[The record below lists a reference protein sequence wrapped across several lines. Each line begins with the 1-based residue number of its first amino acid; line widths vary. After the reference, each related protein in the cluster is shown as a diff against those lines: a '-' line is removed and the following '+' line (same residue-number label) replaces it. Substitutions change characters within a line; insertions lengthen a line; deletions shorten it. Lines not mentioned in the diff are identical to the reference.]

1 MVLEETLSVGSVL
14 GGFKIEKEL
23 GRGGMGVVYKAH
35 ELSLNR
41 KVALKVLAPRLSSDE
56 EFIKR
61 FKREAMVVAALDH
74 PNIVKILSYG
84 QAGGV
89 HYFAMEYVKAQD
101 LGQILKEKGA
111 ISLEEAL
118 SITAQVASALEEAS
132 QRGVVHRDLKPPNIM
147 VDELGRV
154 RVTDFGIA
162 CFQDSDTKL
171 TRVGTFLGTPEYAS
185 PEQVSGQ
192 ALDVRSDIYALG
204 AVLYRMVSGQC
215 AVTGDSPLAMVAK
228 ILTEP
233 VTPIQEVNPSLP
245 EPVCRLIDRM
255 MAKDPAK
262 RFQSPRELL
271 SVLDDCMTQ
280 LKIVAPLARTR
291 VVELKSPPPPPAVR
305 RAPRARLW
313 GAVAGVA
320 LAVLL
325 TVWLVDAVL
334 LKKKDETASI
344 QEQGPAVV
352 KEEQAALLP
361 TPPATNAPDKD
372 LVQANH
378 MEGRLPRRPPVTDA
392 PDEAP
397 VQEKEEV
404 SGAVAGPQ
412 GTAPPEKND
421 ATPPEP
427 AAPGAEGRKTAEEVV
442 TSVTGDRKPPPDIA
456 HRAAETAKKA
466 VEAKPPVDTEMK
478 DPARPP
484 VVASAKPVGLPKV
497 PTVLLAVSGDEATA
511 PFVRANLESLML
523 ESELQVSMV
532 SEIPVLSEKMQFGR
546 VPLSRYEIQRLVP
559 KGKAHILVLA
569 QVQRAGS
576 MPLKYHGYTQELISA
591 TFSIQTVDLDT
602 GLSATAPATG
612 TVKYTALNMEESF
625 QKEIGSKAGDMGA
638 RIRDYWDKK
647 LGAVKAD

>member
-1 MVLEETLSVGSVL
+1 MVFEETLSVGSVL

-84 QAGGV
+84 QADSI

-101 LGQILKEKGA
+101 LGQILKEKSA
-111 ISLEEAL
+111 ILLDEAL

-132 QRGVVHRDLKPPNIM
+132 RRGVVHRDLKPPNIM

-192 ALDVRSDIYALG
+192 DLDVRSDIYALG

-215 AVTGDSPLAMVAK
+215 AVTGDSPMAMVAK

-233 VTPIQEVNPSLP
+233 VKPIQEVNPSLP
-245 EPVCRLIDRM
+245 GPVCRLIDKM
-255 MAKDPAK
+255 MAKDPTK
-262 RFQSPRELL
+262 RFQSPHELL
-271 SVLDDCMTQ
+271 SALDDCINQ

-291 VVELKSPPPPPAVR
+291 VVELKTPPPPPPPVR
-305 RAPRARLW
+305 RSPRAKIW

-325 TVWLVDAVL
+325 TVWLVDAVI
-334 LKKKDETASI
+334 LKKGDSTTASR
-344 QEQGPAVV
+344 EQGLPVV
-352 KEEQAALLP
+352 KEEQTAMLP
-361 TPPATNAPDKD
+361 TLPAATAPEK
-372 LVQANH
+372 
-378 MEGRLPRRPPVTDA
+378 GPVR
-392 PDEAP
+392 
-397 VQEKEEV
+397 EKEPV
-404 SGAVAGPQ
+404 PAAMTGAQEA
-412 GTAPPEKND
+412 APPQKAD
-421 ATPPEP
+421 AAPPEP
-427 AAPGAEGRKTAEEVV
+427 AAAQAEG
-442 TSVTGDRKPPPDIA
+442 P
-456 HRAAETAKKA
+456 KA
-466 VEAKPPVDTEMK
+466 VGKVAEPVKEVADPKGEADARAGGIPSEVEQAAPPIEREK
-478 DPARPP
+478 AAPPRPP
-484 VVASAKPVGLPKV
+484 VVASAKPIRLPKV

-523 ESELQVSMV
+523 ESELQVAMV
-532 SEIPVLSEKMQFGR
+532 SEIPVLYEKMQFGR
-546 VPLSRYEIQRLVP
+546 VPLSRYDIQRLVP

-569 QVQRAGS
+569 QVQMAGS
-576 MPLKYHGYTQELISA
+576 MPLKYQGYTQELISA

-612 TVKYTALNMEESF
+612 TVKYTVLNMEENF
-625 QKEIGSKAGDMGA
+625 QKEIGYKAGDMGA
-638 RIRDYWDKK
+638 KIRDYWDRK
-647 LGAVKAD
+647 LGGSKTD

>member
-1 MVLEETLSVGSVL
+1 MVLEDTLSVGSVL

-84 QAGGV
+84 QEGSV
-89 HYFAMEYVKAQD
+89 HYFAMEYVRAKD

-111 ISLEEAL
+111 IPLDDAL
-118 SITAQVASALEEAS
+118 SITAQVASALDEAS
-132 QRGVVHRDLKPPNIM
+132 RRGVVHRDLKPPNIM

-162 CFQDSDTKL
+162 CFKDSDTKL

-192 ALDVRSDIYALG
+192 TLDVRSDIYALG

-228 ILTEP
+228 VLTEP
-233 VTPIQEVNPSLP
+233 VKPIQEVNPSLP
-245 EPVCRLIDRM
+245 RPVCRLVEKM
-255 MAKDPAK
+255 MAKEPAK
-262 RFQSPRELL
+262 RFQSSRELISAL
-271 SVLDDCMTQ
+271 NDCMNE
-280 LKIVAPLARTR
+280 LKISAPLARTQ
-291 VVELKSPPPPPAVR
+291 VVDLKTVPAASVR
-305 RAPRARLW
+305 QRTRAKLW
-313 GAVAGVA
+313 GAVAGIA
-320 LAVLL
+320 LAVFF

-334 LKKKDETASI
+334 LKNSDDTTPKQVQGLSKVKK
-344 QEQGPAVV
+344 EQVV
-352 KEEQAALLP
+352 PLP
-361 TPPATNAPDKD
+361 TPPPANAPEK
-372 LVQANH
+372 VS
-378 MEGRLPRRPPVTDA
+378 
-392 PDEAP
+392 

-404 SGAVAGPQ
+404 APAVVRPQ
-412 GTAPPEKND
+412 EAPLEKTD
-421 ATPPEP
+421 AVPAEP
-427 AAPGAEGRKTAEEVV
+427 AKSA
-442 TSVTGDRKPPPDIA
+442 VTGQKTVEAVVMPVKEASEATTSIEQPA
-456 HRAAETAKKA
+456 KETAKQTEPPKA
-466 VEAKPPVDTEMK
+466 PVQIEK
-478 DPARPP
+478 KAQPRPP
-484 VVASAKPVGLPKV
+484 VVASAKPVRLPKI
-497 PTVLLAVSGDEATA
+497 PTVLLAVSGDETAA
-511 PFVRANLESLML
+511 PFVRADLESLML
-523 ESELQVSMV
+523 ESELKVSMV
-532 SEIPVLSEKMQFGR
+532 SEIPVLYEKIQLGR

-576 MPLKYHGYTQELISA
+576 MPLRYQGYTQELISA

-602 GLSATAPATG
+602 GLTATAPATG
-612 TVKYTALNMEESF
+612 TVKYTALNMEENF
-625 QKEIGSKAGDMGA
+625 QQEIGRKAGDMGA
-638 RIRDYWDKK
+638 RIRDYWERK
-647 LGAVKAD
+647 LGASKAD

>member
-1 MVLEETLSVGSVL
+1 MVLEETLPVGSVL
-14 GGFKIEKEL
+14 GGFKIEREL

-84 QAGGV
+84 QADGV

-111 ISLEEAL
+111 IPLEEAL

-132 QRGVVHRDLKPPNIM
+132 LRGVVHRDIKPPNIM

-162 CFQDSDTKL
+162 FQRDSETKL

-192 ALDVRSDIYALG
+192 VLDVRSDIYALG

-233 VTPIQEVNPSLP
+233 VKPIQEVNPSLP
-245 EPVCRLIDRM
+245 RPVCQLVDKM

-262 RFQSPRELL
+262 RFQSPPELL
-271 SVLDDCMTQ
+271 SALNSCLDQ

-291 VVELKSPPPPPAVR
+291 IVDLKTAPSTSVRQPAR
-305 RAPRARLW
+305 GRLW
-313 GAVAGVA
+313 GAVVGVA

-325 TVWLVDAVL
+325 TVWLVDAVI
-334 LKKKDETASI
+334 LKKREPTTTS
-344 QEQGPAVV
+344 QEQRPAVA
-352 KEEQAALLP
+352 KEEPIAMLP
-361 TPPATNAPDKD
+361 AVPPAATTPEK
-372 LVQANH
+372 
-378 MEGRLPRRPPVTDA
+378 
-392 PDEAP
+392 AP

-404 SGAVAGPQ
+404 PGALAGPQ
-412 GTAPPEKND
+412 GTAPLQKTD
-421 ATPPEP
+421 TAAPEP
-427 AAPGAEGRKTAEEVV
+427 AKAAVEGVVSSVKEVREPPVAADARPRGIAKEAEQSKPAVV
-442 TSVTGDRKPPPDIA
+442 TEKKEPP
-456 HRAAETAKKA
+456 
-466 VEAKPPVDTEMK
+466 
-478 DPARPP
+478 RPP
-484 VVASAKPVGLPKV
+484 VVASAKPVRLPKV

-523 ESELQVSMV
+523 ESELRVTMV

-576 MPLKYHGYTQELISA
+576 MPLKYQGYTQELISA

-612 TVKYTALNMEESF
+612 TVKYTVLNMEENF
-625 QKEIGSKAGDMGA
+625 QKEIGYKAGDMGA
-638 RIRDYWDKK
+638 RIRDYWDRK
-647 LGAVKAD
+647 LGAAKTN

>member
-1 MVLEETLSVGSVL
+1 MVEETLSVGSVL

-84 QAGGV
+84 QSDGN

-111 ISLEEAL
+111 IPLEEAL

-162 CFQDSDTKL
+162 FFQDSDTKL

-192 ALDVRSDIYALG
+192 VLDVRSDIYALG

-215 AVTGDSPLAMVAK
+215 AVTGDSPMAMVAK

-233 VTPIQEVNPSLP
+233 VKPIQEVNPSLP
-245 EPVCRLIDRM
+245 GPVCRLIDQM

-262 RFQSPRELL
+262 RFQSPRGLL
-271 SVLDDCMTQ
+271 SALDDCLNQ

-291 VVELKSPPPPPAVR
+291 VVELKSPPPPVR
-305 RAPRARLW
+305 RPPRAKIW

-325 TVWLVDAVL
+325 TVWLVDAVI
-334 LKKKDETASI
+334 LKKGDSTTTR
-344 QEQGPAVV
+344 QEQGLPVV
-352 KEEQAALLP
+352 KEEQTATLP
-361 TPPATNAPDKD
+361 TLPAATAPEKSPAQEMD
-372 LVQANH
+372 
-378 MEGRLPRRPPVTDA
+378 PVPAAMTGT
-392 PDEAP
+392 
-397 VQEKEEV
+397 QE
-404 SGAVAGPQ
+404 
-412 GTAPPEKND
+412 TAPPQKAD
-421 ATPPEP
+421 AAPPEP
-427 AAPGAEGRKTAEEVV
+427 VPASAEGPK
-442 TSVTGDRKPPPDIA
+442 SVQGT
-456 HRAAETAKKA
+456 
-466 VEAKPPVDTEMK
+466 VEAVKEGKEGPSSVDQHKEEAARETEQPKPPVETEK
-478 DPARPP
+478 KGPSRPP
-484 VVASAKPVGLPKV
+484 VVASAKPVRLPDV

-523 ESELQVSMV
+523 ESELQVAMV
-532 SEIPVLSEKMQFGR
+532 SEIPLLYEKMQFGR

-569 QVQRAGS
+569 QVQMAGS
-576 MPLKYHGYTQELISA
+576 MPLNYHGYTQELISA

-602 GLSATAPATG
+602 GLSATPPATG
-612 TVKYTALNMEESF
+612 TVKYTVLNMEENF
-625 QKEIGSKAGDMGA
+625 QKEIGYKAGDMGA
-638 RIRDYWDKK
+638 RIRDYWDRK
-647 LGAVKAD
+647 LGDSKTN